1 VVKNAVFSG
10 GFSLS
15 AQTYNSL
22 ADVKKFI
29 ALRPF
34 VVSGRVN
41 NRWKEE
47 RVLYNYYIG
56 LMVIFS
62 QNGSRFDVF
71 GC

>member
-15 AQTYNSL
+15 AQTYNNL

-34 VVSGRVN
+34 AVSGRVN

-62 QNGSRFDVF
+62 PERFQI
-71 GC
+71 